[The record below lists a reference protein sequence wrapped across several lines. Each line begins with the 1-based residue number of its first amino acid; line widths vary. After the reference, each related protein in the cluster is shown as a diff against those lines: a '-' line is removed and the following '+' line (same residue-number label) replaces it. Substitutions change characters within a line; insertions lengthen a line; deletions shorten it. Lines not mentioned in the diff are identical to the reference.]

1 MYSFSLFVNTSHYLM
16 DHLIIY
22 FLKKRTQGWTNDQPV
37 CRKNRSFVSIS
48 LFESTKSAKC
58 NTLEW
63 KAIVAPTRWLQ
74 KTHHILSCCA
84 ACPKNKRKRDKSRTK
99 EEAADL
105 EYKYSR
111 WTYLKVRSLKHKNK
125 SRRGLTQDLRDASG
139 ALVDPCTVVDGS
151 TEAFMKPRQK
161 VSQWETG
168 WIVPNNTRTHRVRVF
183 YKLHWYLWRMSG

>member
-1 MYSFSLFVNTSHYLM
+1 MINQSVAKTDRLFQSLYLN
-16 DHLIIY
+16 LQ
-22 FLKKRTQGWTNDQPV
+22 KVPNV
-37 CRKNRSFVSIS
+37 
-48 LFESTKSAKC
+48 
-58 NTLEW
+58 TLWSE
-63 KAIVAPTRWLQ
+63 KLLLHQRADCK

-125 SRRGLTQDLRDASG
+125 SRRGLTQDLGDASG
-139 ALVDPCTVVDGS
+139 PLVDPCTVVDGS
-151 TEAFMKPRQK
+151 SEAFMKPRQK